1 MRMLTW
7 DSYNADTGTLTLTQ
21 SKRGANITVPT
32 STGLQ
37 AMLAQQHVDFG
48 WQQYIAPVPK
58 TVKGKLLPYSLNKL
72 SKLGTTI
79 MAEADLPEELTLMD
93 LRRTAITEMVEVG
106 VPVSSIMAMSG
117 HTTPSSLTPYIQHT
131 LRGASTAQM
140 MRDFPPDLML

>member
-1 MRMLTW
+1 
-7 DSYNADTGTLTLTQ
+7 
-21 SKRGANITVPT
+21 
-32 STGLQ
+32 
-37 AMLAQQHVDFG
+37 MLAQQHVDFG

-79 MAEADLPEELTLMD
+79 MAEADVPEELTLMD

-117 HTTPSSLTPYIQHT
+117 HATPSSLTPYIQHT